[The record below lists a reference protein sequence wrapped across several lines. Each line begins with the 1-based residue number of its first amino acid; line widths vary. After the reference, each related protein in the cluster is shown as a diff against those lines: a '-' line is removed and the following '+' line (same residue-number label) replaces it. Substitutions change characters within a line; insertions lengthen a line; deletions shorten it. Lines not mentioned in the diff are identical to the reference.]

1 MPEAASATQNTAIF
15 WIEIICALTI
25 PISVVAVVWHRVTRD
40 MGMGY
45 RALQFLAIGVVVP
58 AVIILAL
65 EGKLA
70 GEAVA
75 AIIGGVVAY
84 LFTATKGSE

>member
-1 MPEAASATQNTAIF
+1 MDGKSIV
-15 WIEIICALTI
+15 EIIAALTV
-25 PISVVAVVWHRVTRD
+25 PISFVAVIWHRVKNE

-45 RALQFLAIGVVVP
+45 RSLQFLAIGVVMP
-58 AVIILAL
+58 VILILAL
-65 EGKLA
+65 ESKLA

-84 LFTATKGSE
+84 LFTAAAKEIK

>member
-1 MPEAASATQNTAIF
+1 MEDYAAFGVQ
-15 WIEIICALTI
+15 IIAALAM
-25 PISVVAVVWHRVTRD
+25 PISFVAVVWHRINRQ

-58 AVIILAL
+58 AVTILGVRGVL
-65 EGKLA
+65 T
-70 GEAVA
+70 GEAIA
-75 AIIGGVVAY
+75 ALVGGILAY